1 MFQEIS
7 TSHNWVFEWLTKRIY
22 IRKSIWNPNS
32 NMAYNCS
39 ASCIILLAPLS
50 HCTFIATC
58 NNSACTYLLTPW
70 STVLLEKLTCFQLV
84 KKFVAL
90 HGTCPPPV
98 PILSQLDPVH
108 TPKSH
113 SLKIHLNIILPSMP
127 GSPKWSLSSRFPHQ
141 NPVYASPLPHTC
153 YMPAHLILLDF
164 ITWTTMGEQYRSL
177 SSSLC
182 SFLHSPVTSSLLR
195 PKYSP
200 QHPQP
205 ILFFWPCI
213 FNNED
218 KNKPTKCTN

>member
-1 MFQEIS
+1 MCVCVYRHSLTYTIVMFQEIS

-127 GSPKWSLSSRFPHQ
+127 GSPKWPLSSRFPHQ
-141 NPVYASPLPHTC
+141 NPVYASHLPHTC
-153 YMPAHLILLDF
+153 YMPRPSNSSRFYHLNNIGWAVQIIKFF
-164 ITWTTMGEQYRSL
+164 I
-177 SSSLC
+177 
-182 SFLHSPVTSSLLR
+182 
-195 PKYSP
+195 
-200 QHPQP
+200 
-205 ILFFWPCI
+205 I
-213 FNNED
+213 
-218 KNKPTKCTN
+218 